1 MLDPPGPVPSIT
13 IHERTTPQGSLE
25 RTTLVS
31 QDGGLA
37 LVTGSQTAPLPDG
50 AVEAVLARYGKPMA
64 IAESDAAVEESL
76 DLGEGRRLIRFRF
89 RPRFDVI
96 ARDYLAL
103 CVPGEE
109 PVCELAVAVTGALEH
124 LARSLAA
131 AQAQRQ

>member
-1 MLDPPGPVPSIT
+1 VASIT
-13 IHERTTPQGSLE
+13 IHERTNELGTLQQ
-25 RTTLVS
+25 TTLVAH
-31 QDGGLA
+31 DGGLA

-76 DLGEGRRLIRFRF
+76 DLGQGVRLIRFRF

-103 CVPGEE
+103 CVPGED

-131 AQAQRQ
+131 RVAAQ

>member
-1 MLDPPGPVPSIT
+1 VASIT
-13 IHERTTPQGSLE
+13 IHERTTELGTLQQ
-25 RTTLVS
+25 TTLVVH
-31 QDGGLA
+31 DGGLA

-103 CVPGEE
+103 CVPGQD
-109 PVCELAVAVTGALEH
+109 PVCELAIAVTGALEH

-131 AQAQRQ
+131 ARARPQ